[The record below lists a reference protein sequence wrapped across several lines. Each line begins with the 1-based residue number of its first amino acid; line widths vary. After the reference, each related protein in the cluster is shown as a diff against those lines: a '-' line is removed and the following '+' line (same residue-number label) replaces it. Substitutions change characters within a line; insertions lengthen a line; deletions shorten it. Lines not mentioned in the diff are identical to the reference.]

1 MFGILTAAMEQV
13 DDLPSGLVFA
23 LVLLG
28 GWIVIKGAVNW
39 LFAFYT
45 YFVRPGKNMRDF
57 GEWAGTSIIFFP
69 TPSLFIFVLPSPPH
83 CDVAC
88 VELTNTNSRD
98 WSF

>member
-57 GEWAGTSIIFFP
+57 GEWAGTSSFS
-69 TPSLFIFVLPSPPH
+69 PSLFLSSPLPPT
-83 CDVAC
+83 VTWR
-88 VELTNTNSRD
+88 VWN
-98 WSF
+98 